1 MSEYRGG
8 RTGGWYVRGLGGVCA
23 NGDVFW
29 FLQSMH
35 SFLVHALFSEDLACD
50 ICVNVCVQSKI
61 ADIVATTTSY
71 CHFFSSS
78 CTVREHRE
86 RERAVIAGTRPPF
99 YCT

>member
-35 SFLVHALFSEDLACD
+35 SFLVHTLFSEDLACD

-61 ADIVATTTSY
+61 ADHCGHYYFILSLLQ
-71 CHFFSSS
+71 
-78 CTVREHRE
+78 
-86 RERAVIAGTRPPF
+86 
-99 YCT
+99 